1 MISMSVVHSICSM
14 RKEGCSI
21 AAIAREL
28 HVSEP
33 TVRKYL
39 KMRDL
44 SLRPP
49 VRRSRPSKTNPWVP
63 LIE

>member
-1 MISMSVVHSICSM
+1 MPVVHSIRVM
-14 RKEGCSI
+14 RKEGCLI

-39 KMRDL
+39 KMQDL
-44 SLRPP
+44 
-49 VRRSRPSKTNPWVP
+49 
-63 LIE
+63 